1 MLGMFRVEKRDDYA
15 YRRYDM
21 RSVGV
26 GPTKTTETAVRGRE
40 RSVRQRETELV
51 QGAGP
56 SVAEIRREFNRAS
69 AVQADYYE
77 DEEDYPDDDDYYDE
91 ELEEVEGPLA
101 ARDLVRRL
109 DRLEALDAAAKAYD
123 ESFDLRDLRDFRDL
137 RELQLSDGEISH
149 PPPYPDSRG
158 SPRSHSPPRNRPVL
172 TTIFFSF
179 VNRYIAPHLPED
191 IQAIL
196 HDPPS
201 LNDPASL
208 VPLLR
213 AAAPYT
219 QYLLVLVAL
228 YVVWAFV
235 TGIVFYLG
243 RFLRF
248 CFRIG
253 PVLAIIAWVMA
264 STGQGGIDVL
274 FDALKAYA
282 GEGAGNNRQAGRYGG
297 AGGAGGVPR
306 GAAMYEAGRRTRRR
320 GPGGGER
327 YDAREARGYYNN
339 PRTRTRRNE
348 PQEAGAGADMLSAF
362 FNNDGLAGTVQEFVK
377 RAVAKGTGLD
387 WLFNQ
392 NQNDEQRNKRDGART
407 TRTR

>member
-26 GPTKTTETAVRGRE
+26 GPAETTATTVRGRE
-40 RSVRQRETELV
+40 RTVRQRETELV
-51 QGAGP
+51 QGSAP
-56 SVAEIRREFNRAS
+56 SVAEIRREFDRAS
-69 AVQADYYE
+69 AMQRDYYDD
-77 DEEDYPDDDDYYDE
+77 DEYHDDDDYYDDD
-91 ELEEVEGPLA
+91 VEGPLA

-123 ESFDLRDLRDFRDL
+123 ESFDLRDLRDL

-158 SPRSHSPPRNRPVL
+158 SPRSHSPPRHRPVL

-191 IQAIL
+191 IQAVL
-196 HDPPS
+196 NDPPS

-228 YVVWAFV
+228 YIVWAFV

-306 GAAMYEAGRRTRRR
+306 GAGMYEAGRRTRRR

-327 YDAREARGYYNN
+327 YDARDARGYYSN
-339 PRTRTRRNE
+339 PRTRTRRNDAQ
-348 PQEAGAGADMLSAF
+348 PQEPADMLSAF

-377 RAVAKGTGLD
+377 RAVAKGTGLE
-387 WLFNQ
+387 WLLGS
-392 NQNDEQRNKRDGART
+392 QNDEQRDKRDSART